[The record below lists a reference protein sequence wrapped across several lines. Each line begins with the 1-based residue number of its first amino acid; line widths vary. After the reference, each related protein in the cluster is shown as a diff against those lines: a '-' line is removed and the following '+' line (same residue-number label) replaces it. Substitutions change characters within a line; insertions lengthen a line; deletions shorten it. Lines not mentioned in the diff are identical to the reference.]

1 MIIDIHGHYTTA
13 PMALRNYRDRQIK
26 ALENPTLP
34 PLAPDFHVSDD
45 EIRETIE
52 TNQLRMQRERGI
64 DMTIF
69 SPVAGAMAHHIGT
82 PTTSFHWTTACNDLI
97 YRVATLFPENYVGA
111 CQLPQS
117 PGVSPANCVAEL
129 RRCIN
134 ELGFVGCNIN
144 PDPSDG
150 NWTGPPFTDKF
161 WYPIFEEL
169 QALDAPAMVHVSQ
182 SCNPNFHHTGAHYLN
197 ADTSVF
203 MQLILKN
210 IFTDFPKL
218 KIIIPHGGGCVPYHW
233 GRYRGLAQDNNRPL
247 LDEMLNNIWFDT
259 CVYHQPGVE
268 MLLRTVPIDNLM
280 FASEVWGAVR
290 GIDPKSGHYYDDTKR
305 HVDAAT
311 WLTKEDQAKVF
322 ELNAR
327 KVFPKLDAHLKK
339 LSA

>member
-1 MIIDIHGHYTTA
+1 
-13 PMALRNYRDRQIK
+13 
-26 ALENPTLP
+26 
-34 PLAPDFHVSDD
+34 
-45 EIRETIE
+45 
-52 TNQLRMQRERGI
+52 
-64 DMTIF
+64 
-69 SPVAGAMAHHIGT
+69 
-82 PTTSFHWTTACNDLI
+82 
-97 YRVATLFPENYVGA
+97 
-111 CQLPQS
+111 
-117 PGVSPANCVAEL
+117 
-129 RRCIN
+129 
-134 ELGFVGCNIN
+134 
-144 PDPSDG
+144 
-150 NWTGPPFTDKF
+150 
-161 WYPIFEEL
+161 
-169 QALDAPAMVHVSQ
+169 
-182 SCNPNFHHTGAHYLN
+182 
-197 ADTSVF
+197 

-290 GIDPKSGHYYDDTKR
+290 GIDPESGHYYDDTKR

-327 KVFPKLDAHLKK
+327 KVFPKLDAHIQRLG
-339 LSA
+339 LTA